1 MLASLLWFFC
11 ACVNLILYCNV
22 TMKIKACILLLFVG
36 CPDAATFAA
45 CAYYIYYVYLF
56 VIIKNRKL

>member
-1 MLASLLWFFC
+1 
-11 ACVNLILYCNV
+11 
-22 TMKIKACILLLFVG
+22 MKIKACILLLFVG